1 MLEGNV
7 GVGLMEDKG
16 VGVGQEN
23 TIPDGEGEDSAEDNS
38 EDMYW
43 VCRFEADVIRK
54 KVSDWLAGQRRE
66 QEDNRA
72 GQVDVLEL
80 TGSRLMELMRQGWEE
95 KMDQWAQRMGDLRVP
110 RLEKM
115 VGNLTRQARNL
126 EAPRL
131 EHMILFTGIVV
142 TILGALVFAGLFGCC
157 CWVTVGCMKAI
168 GAGADTGVRA
178 QGADL
183 AEKGSNMT
191 RSEANLGVVEEYGDA
206 LEEVNNDA
214 GDEVDG
220 GVEGE
225 EEGGHPP
232 GRMTLRDWKQE
243 K

>member
-43 VCRFEADVIRK
+43 GCRFEADVIRK

-95 KMDQWAQRMGDLRVP
+95 S
-110 RLEKM
+110 
-115 VGNLTRQARNL
+115 
-126 EAPRL
+126 
-131 EHMILFTGIVV
+131 
-142 TILGALVFAGLFGCC
+142 
-157 CWVTVGCMKAI
+157 
-168 GAGADTGVRA
+168 
-178 QGADL
+178 
-183 AEKGSNMT
+183 SN
-191 RSEANLGVVEEYGDA
+191 
-206 LEEVNNDA
+206 
-214 GDEVDG
+214 
-220 GVEGE
+220 
-225 EEGGHPP
+225 P
-232 GRMTLRDWKQE
+232 
-243 K
+243 